1 MPAARVTIEDV
12 ARAAGASVATV
23 SRALRDQPEVSAQT
37 RRRIIR
43 TARRL
48 GYVPNRAAR
57 SLVVRATQTLGLLIP
72 DATDPIH
79 GQVATGFEQ
88 ESTAHGY
95 TVILA
100 NGFDDPA
107 QERPALMSFAMHR
120 ADGIAVMGSVL
131 KQREVR
137 AAVRPSP
144 VVFVNGEHPS
154 LAGYQADLA
163 TGCLRA
169 DDLEGIKAVVQHLLD
184 SGCRRLAY
192 AGGPGSA
199 SDLTRRD
206 AVIQALAGAK
216 AARPRVFVSRSEAW
230 ESDGALAAAI
240 ARDRPEAVIC
250 YDDKLAL
257 HLLDALRAYGITVP
271 RDMALVGFDDIPF
284 ARLANPRLTTVAQPS
299 VEMGRLAAA
308 MLLRAIHTGV
318 MPQSVRLPVHLVVRE
333 STVRGTARALRRRG
347 AGVQQTPA
355 HAHTGITT
363 TGSAPARRPR

>member
-1 MPAARVTIEDV
+1 MPRAHVTIADV
-12 ARAAGASVATV
+12 ARATGASVATV
-23 SRALRDQPEVSAQT
+23 SRALREQPEVSAET

-72 DATDPIH
+72 DGTDPIH

-88 ESTAHGY
+88 EATSHGY
-95 TVILA
+95 SVLLA
-100 NGFDDPA
+100 NGFDNPI
-107 QERPALMSFAMHR
+107 QERSALRVFAMHR
-120 ADGIAVMGSVL
+120 ADGIALMGSVL
-131 KQREVR
+131 SQREAR
-137 AAVRPSP
+137 TAVRPSP

-154 LAGYQADLA
+154 LAGYEADLS

-169 DDLEGIKAVVQHLLD
+169 DDPEGIKAVVQHLLD
-184 SGCRRLAY
+184 SGYRKLVY
-192 AGGPGSA
+192 VGGPGSA

-206 AVIQALAGAK
+206 TMVRALAEAR
-216 AARPRVFVSRSEAW
+216 APRPRILVSRSGGW
-230 ESDGALAAAI
+230 ESVDTVAAAV
-240 ARDRPEAVIC
+240 AQSRPDAVVC

-257 HLLDALRAYGITVP
+257 RLLDALRVYGIMIP

-318 MPQSVRLPVHLVVRE
+318 IPPSVRLPVRLVIRE
-333 STVRGTARALRRRG
+333 STTREAAQAGGKPGDRPAGTLPRAHRN
-347 AGVQQTPA
+347 
-355 HAHTGITT
+355 HAD
-363 TGSAPARRPR
+363 